1 MERALLYIH
10 LQLKWEAGEVSTPLH
25 LQQAPWFISGWLLLR
40 PRPAIPLHL
49 LLLSPSREGPW
60 SSCPPSS
67 RGPSGAQPSPST
79 SLKGP
84 GHPLN
89 KPLSGIALH
98 PSTPTTLPPLPQP
111 VAQLS
116 PTPLKTSRRH
126 HFPPQLPGSLV
137 VPSVCGP
144 CQLPSSSGAC
154 HPLSSWGLC
163 RFTSAR
169 AI

>member
-1 MERALLYIH
+1 M
-10 LQLKWEAGEVSTPLH
+10 STPLH

-98 PSTPTTLPPLPQP
+98 PPTPTTLPPLPQP
-111 VAQLS
+111 VALLS
-116 PTPLKTSRRH
+116 PTPLKASRRQ

-144 CQLPSSSGAC
+144 CQLPL
-154 HPLSSWGLC
+154 PLPEPVIPFPLGDSAVSRPLGLSDNYLLLSKEPEES
-163 RFTSAR
+163 T
-169 AI
+169 